1 MAAEKIMKGEK
12 RENRMVMKRIMQY
25 IKPYSLFLIISFLC
39 AAVSVAAQLLVPI
52 FCGNAIDAM
61 IGKGQVDFNGVGT
74 IVVAIAAATVITAA
88 AQWVLAVC
96 NNKITYCVS
105 RDLRNDSIN
114 KIQTLPLSFL
124 DSHPSGDLVS
134 RVVADVDTFA
144 DGLLMGFTQLF
155 TGVLTIIGTLGFMVS
170 VNPLITLVVVCLT
183 PLSLFVACLLYTSP
197 SPRDRG

>member
-1 MAAEKIMKGEK
+1 M
-12 RENRMVMKRIMQY
+12 
-25 IKPYSLFLIISFLC
+25 C

-134 RVVADVDTFA
+134 RVVADVDTLQM
-144 DGLLMGFTQLF
+144 D
-155 TGVLTIIGTLGFMVS
+155 
-170 VNPLITLVVVCLT
+170 
-183 PLSLFVACLLYTSP
+183 Y
-197 SPRDRG
+197 